1 MFELKNFRIG
11 VNENGMHCQDSV
23 TGVIFSV
30 IEMTQE
36 THKIA
41 ICSKSAREKVRDE
54 LMEFL
59 QEQYKGCL
67 IVEDISIEKV
77 YIAPSLDFE
86 LYNFAM
92 DSVGIKHK
100 ETGTL
105 LGFSKVISANVAEVG
120 FCFDHVYGHD
130 GKLCR
135 DFFELCSSEIKGMN
149 TGRYYA
155 TVFISRTLTEET
167 IQDMVYGQLEKS
179 IKKFFPYKDM
189 SFYKNV
195 HFYKEGNTIT
205 VKKEIDTVIKL
216 KVYDVTDEET
226 WITSLC
232 SKTGLVI
239 KFLYCL
245 MAMQRYPQIKNIIFK
260 FEDNDSNLRRIVIK
274 RKECAKI
281 LREFVRI
288 PNINLEF

>member
-1 MFELKNFRIG
+1 MFDLKKFRMG
-11 VNENGMHCQDSV
+11 VNENGMHFQDSQ

-30 IEMTQE
+30 MEMTQE
-36 THKIA
+36 EHKIA
-41 ICSKSAREKVRDE
+41 ICSKSARKKVRDE
-54 LMEFL
+54 LMGFL
-59 QEQYKGCL
+59 QEQYKGAL
-67 IVEDISIEKV
+67 KFEDIPIEKV

-86 LYNFAM
+86 LYNFAY
-92 DSVGIKHK
+92 DSIGITHK
-100 ETGTL
+100 ETGAL
-105 LGFSKVISANVAEVG
+105 LAFCKVASSVAEVH

-130 GKLCR
+130 GRLCR
-135 DFFELCSSEIKGMN
+135 DFLDLCSNKIKGMN
-149 TGRYYA
+149 TGRYYD

-274 RKECAKI
+274 RKECTKI

>member
-189 SFYKNV
+189 SLYKNV

>member
-1 MFELKNFRIG
+1 MFGLKNFRMG
-11 VNENGMHCQDSV
+11 VNENGMHFQDSQ

-30 IEMTQE
+30 MEMTQGE
-36 THKIA
+36 HKIA
-41 ICSKSAREKVRDE
+41 ICSKSARKKVRDE
-54 LMEFL
+54 LMEYL

-67 IVEDISIEKV
+67 EFDDIPIEKV

-86 LYNFAM
+86 LYNFAY
-92 DSVGIKHK
+92 DSIGIKHK
-100 ETGTL
+100 ETGVL
-105 LGFSKVISANVAEVG
+105 LAFCKVASSVAEVH

-130 GKLCR
+130 GRLCK
-135 DFFELCSSEIKGMN
+135 DFFDLCSPKIRAME
-149 TGRYYA
+149 TGRPNA
-155 TVFISRTLTEET
+155 SVFISRTWSEKT
-167 IQDMVYGQLEKS
+167 IQDMVYGHLEKG
-179 IKKFFPYKDM
+179 IKKYFPYKDM
-189 SFYKNV
+189 SLYKDV
-195 HFYKEGNTIT
+195 HFYKEKNNITI
-205 VKKEIDTVIKL
+205 KIGMDTAIRL
-216 KVYDVTDEET
+216 HIYDVTDDET

-274 RKECAKI
+274 RKERTKI